1 MKLLSFIQQTAPH
14 LFYLALAISLLSGL
28 TNAALVGLISRQ
40 LTRGAAMNDQ
50 FIASFALLIGVAV
63 LFDLGAKQALNLL
76 HHRVTY
82 ELRLSLARQV
92 LAAPLA
98 QLESVTSP
106 RLFALL
112 IDDVARIT
120 QVLVELPTVAIGLAT
135 LAGCLLYL
143 LWLSPLTLLAM
154 IGVALPI
161 LVAYWLLQRRL
172 SRILQWSLRLR
183 DQLLATVHDLTAGI
197 KELKLHLPR
206 RAALYHQHLQPIIAQ
221 STQSSLRYCQSYF
234 LAQNVNQFTYFVILF
249 GLFILSRRFPIPAEV
264 LGVYAIMIL
273 YLKNATMTL
282 VSALPHATEALAM
295 INQLE
300 ALGFTLRAPIL
311 VPPVSQS
318 RPPVTKNVVLDLQ
331 GLTYTYDNTDG
342 DTDANRND
350 ERRFH
355 IGPLDCRL
363 QAGEIVFIT
372 GGNGSGKTTFLKL
385 LVGLYPPTAG
395 QILWNEQPVTT
406 ANREAYQQNFAVIFA
421 EPHLFPHLLGPAD
434 DQRDQRAQGWLQRLH
449 LAHKVQVVDGKF
461 STLDLSFGQR
471 KRLALLTAYLE
482 DRPVYLF
489 DEWAAGQDPEFRTI
503 FYRTLLPELKAQ
515 GKLLIVISHDDH
527 YFDAADRIIKL
538 DAGQIEVDRLCT
550 AQPNPVA
557 IPCVIHERKG
567 R

>member
-1 MKLLSFIQQTAPH
+1 M
-14 LFYLALAISLLSGL
+14 
-28 TNAALVGLISRQ
+28 
-40 LTRGAAMNDQ
+40 
-50 FIASFALLIGVAV
+50 
-63 LFDLGAKQALNLL
+63 
-76 HHRVTY
+76 
-82 ELRLSLARQV
+82 
-92 LAAPLA
+92 
-98 QLESVTSP
+98 
-106 RLFALL
+106 
-112 IDDVARIT
+112 
-120 QVLVELPTVAIGLAT
+120 
-135 LAGCLLYL
+135 
-143 LWLSPLTLLAM
+143 
-154 IGVALPI
+154 
-161 LVAYWLLQRRL
+161 
-172 SRILQWSLRLR
+172 QWSLRLR

-206 RAALYHQHLQPIIAQ
+206 RAAFYHQHLQPIIAQ

-385 LVGLYPPTAG
+385 LVGLY
-395 QILWNEQPVTT
+395 
-406 ANREAYQQNFAVIFA
+406 R
-421 EPHLFPHLLGPAD
+421 PAD